1 MKHSMLSRCVTAGA
15 LTFTLVGPVLAQEAL
30 PTIDIGSASGQAG
43 AVAADKK
50 AELGGRLTGYNSV
63 GAPTSSKTDIPI
75 LKTPYA
81 VQVVPRE
88 TMDDRQVV
96 SVKDALLENVSSV
109 SIGVQYYDQFIIR
122 GLPAGG
128 SLYRNG
134 LRQMNTSG
142 FETANLQAIEVLK
155 GPAAMLFGRVEPG
168 GLIDFVPK
176 RPQTTPY
183 YSIQE
188 QAGLFGHTRTLI
200 DATGPLTDDK
210 SLAYRVN
217 ASYLN
222 KNSFRDFVNTES
234 FFIAPTIS
242 WRPTER
248 FTLNID
254 GEFQKSS
261 WVDDFG
267 DQGIPAVGRRPA
279 NIPISRY
286 LEDPN
291 LTTKYRN
298 GQERSL
304 FAYDWTYEF
313 TDNWSLTNR
322 LSYNNVDYRQTITGG
337 YFLDETTGDLSR
349 FVWFVPGPNSSNP
362 LAYRRAVATNV
373 DLKGKFT
380 TGIFTHQ
387 TLAGFDYFDYESK
400 MIGHCCN
407 DVTSINIY
415 TPVYTTSGDQLSS
428 NFSVVEKDKWKGLYA
443 QDQISFWDD
452 RVHLLIGG
460 RHDWA
465 ESSRKSNFGG
475 EALAETDLGRVIVPT
490 SANSPRLGV
499 MLQPLSWLSFYG
511 NYTRSYGSSN
521 GVSAQNVA
529 LPAQVGTQFEGG
541 VKAELLD
548 RRLTATF
555 AYFDIVKKNMTRP
568 VAGTNF
574 VRPIG
579 EAESEGVEFD
589 LTGRVD
595 DNWSVIATYSHIDVR
610 ITKDEDSAGTG
621 GNTGK
626 RLASVPRNS
635 ANLWVKYAADGEWK
649 GLGLGAGVVYV
660 DQRPGDDANTFELPA
675 YARVDAM
682 ASYRFKAAML
692 PFEPNLTFQ
701 INVKNLAGTTYY
713 EGSFDRFSIVPGAPR
728 AFLASL
734 RAEF

>member
-1 MKHSMLSRCVTAGA
+1 MKYSMLTRCASAGA
-15 LTFTLVGPVLAQEAL
+15 LSFTLVYPALAQEAL
-30 PTIDIGSASGQAG
+30 PTIDIGSATGRAG
-43 AVAADKK
+43 AEATDKQ

-63 GAPTSSKTDIPI
+63 GAPTSSKTNIPI

-109 SIGVQYYDQFIIR
+109 SIGVQYYDQFNIR

-176 RPQTTPY
+176 RPQSTPY

-188 QAGLFGHTRTLI
+188 QAGSFGHTRTLL
-200 DATGPLTDDK
+200 DATGPLTEDK
-210 SLAYRVN
+210 TLAYRVN
-217 ASYLN
+217 LSYLN

-234 FFIAPTIS
+234 FFIAPTVS

-248 FTLNID
+248 FTLNVD

-261 WVDDFG
+261 WVDDLG
-267 DQGIPAVGRRPA
+267 DLGIPAVGRRPA
-279 NIPISRY
+279 NISISRY
-286 LEDPN
+286 LGDPN
-291 LTTKYRN
+291 LTTKYRD
-298 GQERSL
+298 GQERVL

-313 TDNWSLTNR
+313 TDGWSLTNR
-322 LSYNNVDYRQTITGG
+322 LSYNNVDYRQAVTGG
-337 YFLDETTGDLSR
+337 YSLDEATGNMLRS
-349 FVWFVPGPNSSNP
+349 VWFVPGPNSSYP
-362 LAYRRAVATNV
+362 VSYRRAVATNI
-373 DLKGKFT
+373 DLKGKFE
-380 TGIFTHQ
+380 TGIFSHQ
-387 TLAGFDYFDYESK
+387 TLVGFDYFDYEGK
-400 MIGHCCN
+400 MVGHCCN
-407 DVTSINIY
+407 DISAINIY
-415 TPVYTTSGDQLSS
+415 APVYTPSSDQLTS
-428 NFSVVEKDKWKGLYA
+428 NFSFVDKDKWRGIYA

-465 ESSRKSNFGG
+465 ESSVKRNFGG
-475 EALAETDLGRVIVPT
+475 EPLAYTDMGRVVVPT
-490 SANSPRLGV
+490 SANSPRVGV
-499 MLQPLSWLSFYG
+499 VLQPFPWLSVYG

-521 GVSAQNVA
+521 GVSSQNA
-529 LPAQVGTQFEGG
+529 HLPPQVGTQFEGG

-555 AYFDIVKKNMTRP
+555 AYFDITKKNITRP
-568 VAGTNF
+568 VPGTPF

-579 EAESEGVEFD
+579 AANSRGVEFD
-589 LTGRVD
+589 LNGRINE
-595 DNWSVIATYSHIDVR
+595 NWSIIATYSHIDAVV
-610 ITKDEDSAGTG
+610 TSDEDASGTG
-621 GNTGK
+621 GLTGK
-626 RLASVPRNS
+626 RLAAVPRNS
-635 ANLWVKYAADGEWK
+635 ANLWVKYEADGVWK

-660 DQRPGDDANTFELPA
+660 DIRPGDDANTFELPA

-682 ASYRFKAAML
+682 ASYRFKASLL
-692 PFEPNLTFQ
+692 PWSPDLTFQ

-713 EGSFDRFSIVPGAPR
+713 EGSFDRFSVVPGAPR